1 MDFSERVGHDTKGR
15 FLGIQHTSF
24 SCTIAATRKR
34 EGGGEFYVAHRRQ
47 SKEKSWQ
54 RGRKKGEKESGEEGA
69 LGLWGDQLIEKPEIY
84 EQLFCHHNIVFLI

>member
-1 MDFSERVGHDTKGR
+1 LHLKLLQSIRLLV
-15 FLGIQHTSF
+15 
-24 SCTIAATRKR
+24 AV
-34 EGGGEFYVAHRRQ
+34 VAHRRQ

-69 LGLWGDQLIEKPEIY
+69 LGLWGDQLIVKPEIY